1 MTNDIATLDLSQAT
15 LMDSLSALAG
25 VHARGVT
32 FYDGKGRPARLSYDE
47 LWKQAL
53 RFAAGLRKL
62 KMAPGDPLVLILTDP
77 KDAII
82 AILGSIAAGCPPAP
96 VYPPV
101 SAQAVPAF
109 LQLVGHV
116 AARSRARLVV
126 AAEQV
131 YPFLGTLLRSC
142 PTVHAVQ
149 RFGALFSSEP
159 AAAERVAPDD
169 VAFLQ
174 FTSGSTS
181 APKGVSVTHR
191 CLATNLWMIR
201 TASRMDE
208 QSVVVTWLP
217 VYHDMGLIGTVLN
230 AITLQIELAVM
241 SPRTFLRDPRLWLA
255 AIGTHRGTHT
265 AAPKGVSVT
274 HRCLATN
281 LWMIRT
287 ASRMDEQSAVVT
299 WLPVYHDMGLI
310 GTVLNA
316 ITLQIELAVMS
327 PRTFLR
333 DPRLWLK
340 AIGTHRGTHTAAPNF
355 AYGLCKKRIAD
366 PSGLDL
372 STMRVFICGAEPIV
386 PETLETFAAHF
397 APTGLE
403 PTALVPAYGLAEATL
418 AVSFTPYA
426 TGLHTDE
433 VDAAALQAERVAR
446 EPLPGLARLRVPS
459 SGVAMPGLEVGVRD
473 PDSGETLADRQVGE
487 VVVRGPSVTPG
498 YIHDAEA
505 TRASRTADGW
515 LRTGDLGYLSA
526 GRLFLCGRIKD
537 VIIVRGRNVHAH
549 DIEALASKMPE
560 VRTGNVVAFGA
571 PGSDGAEARVVVVAE
586 ARQPDDSGEIARAV
600 RGHVHEA
607 LGVVVD
613 EVVVVPP
620 GTLPKTSSGKLRR
633 VETKARWTAG
643 TLVPEK
649 HGRLRMLGI
658 AVNSQLS
665 FLMGRPSD
673 S

>member
-25 VHARGVT
+25 VRARGVT
-32 FYDGKGRPARLSYDE
+32 FYDGKGRPTRLSYDE
-47 LWKQAL
+47 LWREAL
-53 RFAAGLRKL
+53 KFAAGLRKL
-62 KMAPGDPLVLILTDP
+62 GLAPGDPLVLILTEP

-96 VYPPV
+96 VYPPI

-131 YPFLGTLLRSC
+131 YPFLGTLLRTS
-142 PTVHAVQ
+142 PTVQSVR
-149 RFGALFSSEP
+149 RFGSLFSSGSI
-159 AAAERVAPDD
+159 AAERAAPDD
-169 VAFLQ
+169 LAFLQ

-201 TASRMDE
+201 TA
-208 QSVVVTWLP
+208 
-217 VYHDMGLIGTVLN
+217 
-230 AITLQIELAVM
+230 A
-241 SPRTFLRDPRLWLA
+241 
-255 AIGTHRGTHT
+255 
-265 AAPKGVSVT
+265 
-274 HRCLATN
+274 
-281 LWMIRT
+281 
-287 ASRMDEQSAVVT
+287 RMDEQSAVVT

-333 DPRLWLK
+333 DPRLWLT

-366 PSGLDL
+366 PSGIDL
-372 STMRVFICGAEPIV
+372 SSMRVFICGAEPIV
-386 PETLETFAAHF
+386 PETLESFAEHF

-418 AVSFTPYA
+418 AVSFTPYG
-426 TGLHTDE
+426 TGLHTEE
-433 VDAAALQAERVAR
+433 VDAAALQAERAAR
-446 EPLPGLARLRVPS
+446 EVLPGLGRLRMPS
-459 SGVAMPGLEVGVRD
+459 SGVAMPGLEVAVRD
-473 PDSGETLADRQVGE
+473 PDSGETLADRRVGE

-498 YIHDAEA
+498 YIHDPEA
-505 TRASRTADGW
+505 TRAARTADGW

-549 DIEALASKMPE
+549 DIEALASKMPD

-571 PGSDGAEARVVVVAE
+571 PAPDGAEARLVVVAE
-586 ARQPDDSGEIARAV
+586 ARQPDASGAIARAV

-633 VETKARWTAG
+633 LETKARWSAG

-649 HGRLRMLGI
+649 AGRLRVLGI

-665 FLMGRPSD
+665 FLMGRSSD
-673 S
+673 G

>member
-1 MTNDIATLDLSQAT
+1 MTNNIATVDLSQAT
-15 LMDSLSALAG
+15 LMDALSALAG
-25 VHARGVT
+25 VRTRGVT
-32 FYDGKGRPARLSYDE
+32 FYDGKGRPERLSYDE
-47 LWKQAL
+47 LWREAL
-53 RFAAGLRKL
+53 RFAAGLRAL
-62 KMAPGDPLVLILTDP
+62 KMSPGDPLVLILTEP

-131 YPFLGTLLRSC
+131 HPFLGTLLRTC
-142 PTVHAVQ
+142 PTVKTV
-149 RFGALFSSEP
+149 RKFGALL
-159 AAAERVAPDD
+159 AGDRATAERVAPDD
-169 VAFLQ
+169 LAFLQ

-181 APKGVSVTHR
+181 
-191 CLATNLWMIR
+191 
-201 TASRMDE
+201 
-208 QSVVVTWLP
+208 
-217 VYHDMGLIGTVLN
+217 
-230 AITLQIELAVM
+230 
-241 SPRTFLRDPRLWLA
+241 
-255 AIGTHRGTHT
+255 
-265 AAPKGVSVT
+265 APKGVSVT

-355 AYGLCKKRIAD
+355 AYGLCRKRIAD

-372 STMRVFICGAEPIV
+372 SSMRVFICGAEPIV
-386 PETLETFAAHF
+386 PETLETFATHF

-418 AVSFTPYA
+418 AVSFTPYGS
-426 TGLHTDE
+426 GLHTDE
-433 VDAAALQAERVAR
+433 VDAAALQTEHVAR
-446 EPLPGLARLRVPS
+446 EGLPGLGRLRIPS

-473 PDSGETLADRQVGE
+473 PDSGAVVADRRVGE

-498 YIHDAEA
+498 YIHDPEA
-505 TRASRTADGW
+505 TRASRTSDGW
-515 LRTGDLGYLSA
+515 LRTGDLGYLS
-526 GRLFLCGRIKD
+526 GGHLYLCGRIKD
-537 VIIVRGRNVHAH
+537 VIIVRGRNMHAH

-560 VRTGNVVAFGA
+560 IRTGNVVAFGA
-571 PGSDGAEARVVVVAE
+571 PNASGAESLVVVAE
-586 ARQPDDSGEIARAV
+586 ARQPDDGDAIARAV

-607 LGVVVD
+607 LGVIVD

-633 VETKARWTAG
+633 AETKARWSAG
-643 TLVPEK
+643 SLVPEK
-649 HGRLRMLGI
+649 TGRLRMLGL

-665 FLMGRPSD
+665 YLIGRS
-673 S
+673 SGN

>member
-1 MTNDIATLDLSQAT
+1 
-15 LMDSLSALAG
+15 
-25 VHARGVT
+25 
-32 FYDGKGRPARLSYDE
+32 
-47 LWKQAL
+47 
-53 RFAAGLRKL
+53 
-62 KMAPGDPLVLILTDP
+62 
-77 KDAII
+77 
-82 AILGSIAAGCPPAP
+82 
-96 VYPPV
+96 
-101 SAQAVPAF
+101 
-109 LQLVGHV
+109 
-116 AARSRARLVV
+116 
-126 AAEQV
+126 
-131 YPFLGTLLRSC
+131 
-142 PTVHAVQ
+142 
-149 RFGALFSSEP
+149 
-159 AAAERVAPDD
+159 
-169 VAFLQ
+169 
-174 FTSGSTS
+174 
-181 APKGVSVTHR
+181 
-191 CLATNLWMIR
+191 MIR

-265 AAPKGVSVT
+265 AAP
-274 HRCLATN
+274 
-281 LWMIRT
+281 
-287 ASRMDEQSAVVT
+287 
-299 WLPVYHDMGLI
+299 
-310 GTVLNA
+310 
-316 ITLQIELAVMS
+316 
-327 PRTFLR
+327 
-333 DPRLWLK
+333 
-340 AIGTHRGTHTAAPNF
+340 NF

-372 STMRVFICGAEPIV
+372 SSMRVFICGAEPIV

-633 VETKARWTAG
+633 VETRARWTAG

>member
-1 MTNDIATLDLSQAT
+1 
-15 LMDSLSALAG
+15 
-25 VHARGVT
+25 
-32 FYDGKGRPARLSYDE
+32 
-47 LWKQAL
+47 
-53 RFAAGLRKL
+53 
-62 KMAPGDPLVLILTDP
+62 
-77 KDAII
+77 
-82 AILGSIAAGCPPAP
+82 
-96 VYPPV
+96 
-101 SAQAVPAF
+101 
-109 LQLVGHV
+109 
-116 AARSRARLVV
+116 
-126 AAEQV
+126 
-131 YPFLGTLLRSC
+131 
-142 PTVHAVQ
+142 
-149 RFGALFSSEP
+149 
-159 AAAERVAPDD
+159 
-169 VAFLQ
+169 
-174 FTSGSTS
+174 
-181 APKGVSVTHR
+181 
-191 CLATNLWMIR
+191 
-201 TASRMDE
+201 
-208 QSVVVTWLP
+208 
-217 VYHDMGLIGTVLN
+217 
-230 AITLQIELAVM
+230 
-241 SPRTFLRDPRLWLA
+241 
-255 AIGTHRGTHT
+255 
-265 AAPKGVSVT
+265 
-274 HRCLATN
+274 
-281 LWMIRT
+281 
-287 ASRMDEQSAVVT
+287 
-299 WLPVYHDMGLI
+299 
-310 GTVLNA
+310 VLNA

-397 APTGLE
+397 APAGLE

-418 AVSFTPYA
+418 AVSFTPYG
-426 TGLHTDE
+426 TGLHTEE
-433 VDAAALQAERVAR
+433 VDATALQAERAAR
-446 EPLPGLARLRVPS
+446 EVLPGLGRLRIPS
-459 SGVAMPGLEVGVRD
+459 SGVAMPGLEVAVRD
-473 PDSGETLADRQVGE
+473 PDSSQPLGDRRVGE
-487 VVVRGPSVTPG
+487 IVVRGPSVTPG
-498 YIHDAEA
+498 YIHDPEA

-526 GRLFLCGRIKD
+526 GHLFLCGRIKD

>member
-15 LMDSLSALAG
+15 LMESLSALAG
-25 VHARGVT
+25 VRARGVT
-32 FYDGKGRPARLSYDE
+32 FYDAKGRPERLSYDE
-47 LWKQAL
+47 LWREAL

-116 AARSRARLVV
+116 ATRSRARLVV

-131 YPFLGTLLRSC
+131 YPFLGTLLRTC
-142 PTVHAVQ
+142 PTVQAVR
-149 RFGALFSSEP
+149 RFGALFASES
-159 AAAERVAPDD
+159 ATAERVTPDD

-181 APKGVSVTHR
+181 
-191 CLATNLWMIR
+191 
-201 TASRMDE
+201 
-208 QSVVVTWLP
+208 
-217 VYHDMGLIGTVLN
+217 
-230 AITLQIELAVM
+230 
-241 SPRTFLRDPRLWLA
+241 
-255 AIGTHRGTHT
+255 
-265 AAPKGVSVT
+265 APKGVSVT

-366 PSGLDL
+366 PTGLDL
-372 STMRVFICGAEPIV
+372 SSMRVFICGAEPIV
-386 PETLETFAAHF
+386 PETLESFAAHF

-418 AVSFTPYA
+418 AVSFTPYG

-433 VDAAALQAERVAR
+433 VDAAALQAERAAR
-446 EPLPGLARLRVPS
+446 EPLPGLGRLRIPS
-459 SGVAMPGLEVGVRD
+459 SGVAMPGLEVAVRD
-473 PDSGETLADRQVGE
+473 PDSGEMLVDRRVGE
-487 VVVRGPSVTPG
+487 IVVRGPSVTPG
-498 YIHDAEA
+498 YIHDPEA
-505 TRASRTADGW
+505 TRASRTPEGW
-515 LRTGDLGYLSA
+515 LRTGDLGYLAA

-549 DIEALASKMPE
+549 DIEALASKMPD

-571 PGSDGAEARVVVVAE
+571 PGPDGAEAQVVVVAE

-600 RGHVHEA
+600 RGHVHDA

-633 VETKARWTAG
+633 VETKARWAAG

-649 HGRLRMLGI
+649 ASRLRMLGL

-665 FLMGRPSD
+665 FLIGRSSD
-673 S
+673 N